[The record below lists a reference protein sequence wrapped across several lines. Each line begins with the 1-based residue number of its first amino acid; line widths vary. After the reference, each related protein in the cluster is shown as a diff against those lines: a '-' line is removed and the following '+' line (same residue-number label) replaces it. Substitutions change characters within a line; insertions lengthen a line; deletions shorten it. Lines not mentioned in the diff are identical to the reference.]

1 MADGENKARR
11 GLRWGI
17 ALVLVAA
24 LAAGGYWAW
33 LYFSKVESTDDAQID
48 GTIYAI
54 SARIGGHV
62 IAVKAQDQL
71 HVNQG
76 DVLVELDKSDYQVAV
91 ARAEAELA
99 DAEASLVS
107 ARTEVPMVTV
117 TSNSNLNSTRSG
129 SQDAAMA
136 VNMAEQ
142 QVGAAQSRVV
152 SAEANVRVAQA
163 NALKAQQDVERYKV
177 LVAKDEISKQTY
189 DQAVSTA
196 EAARAEVDAQKA
208 AVAEAQQLVTTAQT
222 AISQAKAKLARAE
235 ADAEGATT
243 VPQQVQAS
251 QARAQAAEA
260 KVAQKRAE
268 LDQAKLNLSYTTIT
282 APVAGMVG
290 KKAVEVGQNVAQ
302 GQQLMAV
309 VALDDIW
316 VTANFKETQLK
327 EMKIGQKAEI
337 EVDSNGRKYTGK
349 VERISGASGSRF
361 SLLPPENA
369 TGNYV
374 KVVQRIPVR
383 LSIDPGQDPD
393 HALRVGM
400 SVTPTIQIR

>member
-1 MADGENKARR
+1 
-11 GLRWGI
+11 
-17 ALVLVAA
+17 
-24 LAAGGYWAW
+24 
-33 LYFSKVESTDDAQID
+33 
-48 GTIYAI
+48 
-54 SARIGGHV
+54 
-62 IAVKAQDQL
+62 
-71 HVNQG
+71 
-76 DVLVELDKSDYQVAV
+76 
-91 ARAEAELA
+91 
-99 DAEASLVS
+99 
-107 ARTEVPMVTV
+107 
-117 TSNSNLNSTRSG
+117 
-129 SQDAAMA
+129 MA

-222 AISQAKAKLARAE
+222 AIAQAKAKLARAQ

-243 VPQQVQAS
+243 VPQQVQSS

>member
-1 MADGENKARR
+1 MADESKARR

-17 ALVLVAA
+17 GLVLLAA
-24 LAAGGYWAW
+24 LAGGGYWAW
-33 LYFSKVESTDDAQID
+33 VYFSKVESTDDAQID
-48 GTIYAI
+48 GTIYPI
-54 SARIGGHV
+54 SARVGGHV
-62 IAVKAQDQL
+62 IAVKAQDQRA
-71 HVNQG
+71 VNQG
-76 DVLVELDKSDYQVAV
+76 DVLVELDKTDYQVAV
-91 ARAEAELA
+91 AKAEAELA
-99 DAEASLVS
+99 DAEASLQT
-107 ARTEVPMVTV
+107 AKTEVPMVTV

-142 QVGAAQSRVV
+142 QVGAAQARVV

-163 NALKAQQDVERYKV
+163 NASKAQQDVDRYKA
-177 LVAKDEISKQTY
+177 LIAKDEISKQTY
-189 DQAVSTA
+189 DQAISAA
-196 EAARAEVDAQKA
+196 EAARAAVDAQKA
-208 AVAEAQQLVTTAQT
+208 AVSEAQQLVTTAQT
-222 AISQAKAKLARAE
+222 AISQAKARLSRAE

-243 VPQQVQAS
+243 VPQQLQVS
-251 QARAQAAEA
+251 QSKVQAAEA
-260 KVAQKRAE
+260 KVSQKRAE
-268 LDQAKLNLSYTTIT
+268 LEQAKLNLSYTTIT
-282 APVAGMVG
+282 APVSGIVG
-290 KKAVEVGQNVAQ
+290 KKGVEVGQNIPQ

-309 VALDDIW
+309 VAIDDIW

-327 EMKIGQKAEI
+327 EMKIGQTATI
-337 EVDSNGRKYTGK
+337 EADSNGRKYTGK

-393 HALRVGM
+393 HVLRVGM
-400 SVTPTIQIR
+400 SVTPTVQIR

>member
-1 MADGENKARR
+1 MADAENKARR

-17 ALVLVAA
+17 GLVLVAA

-71 HVNQG
+71 PVKQG
-76 DVLVELDKSDYQVAV
+76 DVLVELDKGDYQVAV

-99 DAEASLVS
+99 DAVASLES

-163 NALKAQQDVERYKV
+163 NAVKAQQDVDRYKV

-196 EAARAEVDAQKA
+196 DAARAEVDAQKA

-222 AISQAKAKLARAE
+222 AISQAKAKLARAQ

-243 VPQQVQAS
+243 VPQQVEAS

-337 EVDSNGRKYTGK
+337 EVDSNSRKYTGK
-349 VERISGASGSRF
+349 VERISGASGARY

-393 HALRVGM
+393 HVLRVGM

>member
-1 MADGENKARR
+1 MADESKARR

-17 ALVLVAA
+17 GLVLLAA
-24 LAAGGYWAW
+24 LAGGGYWAW
-33 LYFSKVESTDDAQID
+33 VYFSKVESTDDAQID
-48 GTIYAI
+48 GTIYPI
-54 SARIGGHV
+54 SARVGGHV
-62 IAVKAQDQL
+62 IAVKAQDQRA
-71 HVNQG
+71 VNQG
-76 DVLVELDKSDYQVAV
+76 DVLVELDKTDYQVAV
-91 ARAEAELA
+91 AKAEAELA
-99 DAEASLVS
+99 DAEASLQS
-107 ARTEVPMVTV
+107 AKTEVPMVTV

-142 QVGAAQSRVV
+142 QVGAAQARVV

-163 NALKAQQDVERYKV
+163 NASKAQQDVERYKA
-177 LVAKDEISKQTY
+177 LIAKDEISKQTY
-189 DQAVSTA
+189 DQALSAA
-196 EAARAEVDAQKA
+196 EAARAAVDAQKA
-208 AVAEAQQLVTTAQT
+208 AVSEAQQLVTTAQT
-222 AISQAKAKLARAE
+222 AISQAKARLSRAQ

-243 VPQQVQAS
+243 VPQQLQVS
-251 QARAQAAEA
+251 QSKVQAAEA
-260 KVAQKRAE
+260 KVSQKRAE
-268 LDQAKLNLSYTTIT
+268 REQARLNLSYTTIT
-282 APVAGMVG
+282 APVSGIVG
-290 KKAVEVGQNVAQ
+290 KKAVEVGQNIPQ

-309 VALDDIW
+309 VAIDDIW

-327 EMKIGQKAEI
+327 EMKIGQIATI
-337 EVDSNGRKYTGK
+337 EADSNGRKYTGK

-393 HALRVGM
+393 HVLRVGM

>member
-1 MADGENKARR
+1 MADGESNARR

-17 ALVLVAA
+17 GLVLLAA

-33 LYFSKVESTDDAQID
+33 VYFSKVESTDDAQID
-48 GTIYAI
+48 GTIYPI
-54 SARIGGHV
+54 SARVGGHV
-62 IAVKAQDQL
+62 IAVKAQDQRP
-71 HVNQG
+71 VNQG
-76 DVLVELDKSDYQVAV
+76 DVLVELDKTDYQVAV
-91 ARAEAELA
+91 AKAEAELA
-99 DAEASLVS
+99 DAEASLQS

-129 SQDAAMA
+129 RQDAAMA

-142 QVGAAQSRVV
+142 QVGASQARVLT
-152 SAEANVRVAQA
+152 AEANVRVAQA
-163 NALKAQQDVERYKV
+163 NASKAQQDVDRYKA
-177 LVAKDEISKQTY
+177 LIAKDEISKQTY
-189 DQAVSTA
+189 DQAVSA
-196 EAARAEVDAQKA
+196 VEAAIAEVDAQKA
-208 AVAEAQQLVTTAQT
+208 AVSEAQQNFTTAQT
-222 AISQAKAKLARAE
+222 AIAQAKAKLARAE

-243 VPQQVQAS
+243 VPQQVQVS
-251 QARAQAAEA
+251 QSKVQAAEA
-260 KVAQKRAE
+260 KASQKRAE
-268 LDQAKLNLSYTTIT
+268 LEQARLNLSYTTIT
-282 APVAGMVG
+282 APVSGIVG

-309 VALDDIW
+309 VAIDDIW

-327 EMKIGQKAEI
+327 EMKIGQTAI
-337 EVDSNGRKYTGK
+337 IAADSNGRKYTGK

-383 LSIDPGQDPD
+383 LSIDPGQDPE
-393 HALRVGM
+393 HVLRVGM
-400 SVTPTIQIR
+400 SVTPTVQIR

>member
-222 AISQAKAKLARAE
+222 AIAQAKAKLARAQ

-243 VPQQVQAS
+243 VPQQVQSS

>member
-222 AISQAKAKLARAE
+222 AIAQAKAKLARAQ

-243 VPQQVQAS
+243 VPQQVQSS

-282 APVAGMVG
+282 APVAGMAG

>member
-1 MADGENKARR
+1 MADGESKARR
-11 GLRWGI
+11 GLQWGI

-48 GTIYAI
+48 GTIYPI

-62 IAVKAQDQL
+62 IAVKAQDQRP
-71 HVNQG
+71 VNQG
-76 DVLVELDKSDYQVAV
+76 DVLVELDKTDYQVTV

-99 DAEASLVS
+99 DAEASLQS

-163 NALKAQQDVERYKV
+163 NALKAQQDVDRYKV

-196 EAARAEVDAQKA
+196 EAAKAEVDAQKA
-208 AVAEAQQLVTTAQT
+208 AVAEAQQMVTTAQT
-222 AISQAKAKLARAE
+222 AIAQAKAKLSRAQ

-282 APVAGMVG
+282 APVAGIVG

-383 LSIDPGQDPD
+383 LLIDPGQDPNHD
-393 HALRVGM
+393 LRVGM
-400 SVTPTIQIR
+400 SVTPTVQIR